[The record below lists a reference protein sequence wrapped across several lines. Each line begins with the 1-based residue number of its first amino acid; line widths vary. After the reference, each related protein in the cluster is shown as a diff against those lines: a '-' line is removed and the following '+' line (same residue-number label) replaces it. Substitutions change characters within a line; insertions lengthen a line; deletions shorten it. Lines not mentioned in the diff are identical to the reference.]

1 MHAKICLAE
10 MQKYLASQNK
20 SINDSFTL
28 PVIDTEHATYTFD
41 KDVLLSAI
49 IRNFQTL
56 PVLYTDPDWF
66 YDECQLWWNQYKYD
80 FAHMWLTSELQ
91 YNPIHNYDRHEYEK
105 STPGVTDVETHSES
119 DSVTHSGKDIT
130 TPSGKTK
137 VEHKGDDTLE
147 RLGTTK
153 TDTDTLTQS
162 LLTTT
167 STVSADNANTY
178 QPAQQ
183 VTEQR
188 SYEPDTPDNVH
199 TEVSH
204 EDDKD
209 KQNYNSYVETSYDG
223 AKTEFEHGE
232 TVTTDYGHKITNTH
246 DGFDVRELDITGN
259 IGVMS
264 TQQMMEQEYKIRKFN
279 LYAYFANKFADN
291 LCLGIW

>member
-1 MHAKICLAE
+1 

-28 PVIDTEHATYTFD
+28 PVIDTEHTTYTFD

-49 IRNFQTL
+49 IRNFSTL

-80 FAHMWLTSELQ
+80 FSHMWLTSELQ
-91 YNPIHNYDRHEYEK
+91 YNPIHNYDRHEYEENE
-105 STPGVTDVETHSES
+105 PGVTDTVEYGGS
-119 DSVTHSGKDIT
+119 DSIEHSGTDTT
-130 TPSGKTK
+130 TPSGTTK

-153 TDTDTLTQS
+153 TDTDTLTKS
-162 LLTTT
+162 MLTTT

-188 SYEPDTPDNVH
+188 SYEPNTPDNVH

-204 EDDKD
+204 QNDKD
-209 KQNYNSYVETSYDG
+209 QQNYNSSVETSFNG

-232 TVTTDYGHKITNTH
+232 TIDTTYGQTITTSH
-246 DGFDVRELDITGN
+246 DGKNKRTLDITGN

-264 TQQMMEQEYKIRKFN
+264 TQQMMEQEYNIRKFN
-279 LYAYFANKFADN
+279 LYTYFANKFADN
-291 LCLGIW
+291 MCLGIW